1 MISIKQIVRNVFSNW
16 TGYVV
21 NIVIS
26 FFISPFVVH
35 TLGNTGY
42 GIWVLVGSITG
53 YLGILDLGMRPAIV
67 KFVSRY
73 KALNDDTMVNKIVN
87 TMLLVFSSIAALVIL
102 ASLVLAYIS
111 PKVVDVPAE
120 FHEQFRLIVI
130 IVGLNVAASFPFGV
144 FNAVLNAL
152 QRFDLNN
159 IIEISVFLARSAC
172 IVIFL
177 KLGGG
182 LVSLAVIILAASLV
196 SFLIKARWCL
206 HINKSM
212 EINFK
217 RADKA
222 TLKMITG
229 FSIYTFIIGIAGRI
243 NFQTDSIVIG
253 TFMNPEAITF
263 FAIGATMIDYLT
275 NLVSHMSTTI
285 TPVASGLDATR
296 DDERMRKLLYIGTK
310 YCMIIIFP
318 VGITFLILGD
328 TFINLWMGPEYGGPS
343 GTVLTI
349 LMWANFGYLS
359 QFVSGSIFY
368 GLGKVKMLAILNLGM
383 AFFNILISILLVK
396 PYGINGVAWGTAI
409 PLTVYGTII
418 LPLYVCRTL
427 KISLLEYLIK
437 SYLVPFIPA
446 IIFGALIWLSGRFID
461 IKTFVLFWSII
472 AASFVIYS
480 IFAFFVALEKDHR
493 QFIISK
499 MRLIWGT
506 KGGQRP

>member
-1 MISIKQIVRNVFSNW
+1 
-16 TGYVV
+16 
-21 NIVIS
+21 
-26 FFISPFVVH
+26 
-35 TLGNTGY
+35 
-42 GIWVLVGSITG
+42 
-53 YLGILDLGMRPAIV
+53 
-67 KFVSRY
+67 
-73 KALNDDTMVNKIVN
+73 
-87 TMLLVFSSIAALVIL
+87 
-102 ASLVLAYIS
+102 
-111 PKVVDVPAE
+111 
-120 FHEQFRLIVI
+120 
-130 IVGLNVAASFPFGV
+130 
-144 FNAVLNAL
+144 
-152 QRFDLNN
+152 
-159 IIEISVFLARSAC
+159 
-172 IVIFL
+172 
-177 KLGGG
+177 
-182 LVSLAVIILAASLV
+182 
-196 SFLIKARWCL
+196 
-206 HINKSM
+206 
-212 EINFK
+212 
-217 RADKA
+217 
-222 TLKMITG
+222 
-229 FSIYTFIIGIAGRI
+229 
-243 NFQTDSIVIG
+243 
-253 TFMNPEAITF
+253 MNPEAITF

-275 NLVSHMSTTI
+275 NLIYHISTTI

-310 YCMIIIFP
+310 YCMILIFP
-318 VGITFLILGD
+318 IGMTFLILGD
-328 TFINLWMGPEYGGPS
+328 TFISLWMGPEYGGPS